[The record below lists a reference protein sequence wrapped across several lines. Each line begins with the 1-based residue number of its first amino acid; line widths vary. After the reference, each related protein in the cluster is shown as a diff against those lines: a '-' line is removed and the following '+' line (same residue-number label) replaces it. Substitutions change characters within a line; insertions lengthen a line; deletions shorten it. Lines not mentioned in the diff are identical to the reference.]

1 MGAPFTHTTWQV
13 KPGQEE
19 EFVRRWLEWVEW
31 SHRLGLRAQAR
42 LLRDLEHPSTFVSFG
57 PWETIAA
64 VRGPARHH
72 RTIRSTTDSTI
83 ARLAPLTATRC
94 VMPVARKSSAT
105 SGARW
110 DVSPS
115 TRPGSRPPELAG
127 AQS

>member
-1 MGAPFTHTTWQV
+1 MGPPFTHTTWQV

-64 VRGPARHH
+64 VRAWRGEAGYHERV
-72 RTIRSTTDSTI
+72 
-83 ARLAPLTATRC
+83 ARLQEVVERFEPRTLEE
-94 VMPVARKSSAT
+94 VAES
-105 SGARW
+105 
-110 DVSPS
+110 
-115 TRPGSRPPELAG
+115 
-127 AQS
+127 